1 MSLFVSIIATIFR
14 CNWGAAM
21 RYLPLMLLCL
31 TGLVHA
37 GIYKT
42 YDKNGNAVFSDA
54 PSNDAQEVVE
64 KPVMVVPALP
74 KTIIDLKTQPLGK
87 NTSATE
93 PTDYKITIA
102 NIKAND
108 TLRKEDKSFMAGVTL
123 EPALW
128 KEHHL
133 QLSLDG
139 KQIGKDAFS
148 VLIDPSVLER
158 GQHRLEIVVV
168 TNKKKIL
175 KTEVVDFFIQQSSV
189 ANKK

>member
-1 MSLFVSIIATIFR
+1 M
-14 CNWGAAM
+14 M
-21 RYLPLMLLCL
+21 RYLPIILLCAV
-31 TGLVHA
+31 GFAQA

-54 PSNDAQEVVE
+54 PTHDAQEVVE

-74 KTIIDLKTQPLGK
+74 KTVIDLKTQPIGK

-93 PTDYKITIA
+93 PIDYQVIFS
-102 NIKAND
+102 NIKTND
-108 TLRKEDKSFMAGVTL
+108 TLRKEDNALPVGVIL
-123 EPALW
+123 NPPLW

-133 QLSLDG
+133 QISLDG
-139 KQIGKDAFS
+139 KQISKDSFS
-148 VLIDPSVLER
+148 FVIEPTLLER
-158 GQHRLEIVVV
+158 GQHRLEAVII
-168 TNKKKIL
+168 TNKKKIV

>member
-1 MSLFVSIIATIFR
+1 
-14 CNWGAAM
+14 M
-21 RYLPLMLLCL
+21 RYLPIILLCAV
-31 TGLVHA
+31 GFAQA

-54 PSNDAQEVVE
+54 PTHDAQEVVE

-74 KTIIDLKTQPLGK
+74 KAVIDLKTQPLGK

-93 PTDYKITIA
+93 PTDYKVTIT
-102 NIKAND
+102 NIKADD

-123 EPALW
+123 EPPLW

-148 VLIDPSVLER
+148 ALIDPSVLER
-158 GQHRLEIVVV
+158 GQHRLEVVIV

-175 KTEVVDFFIQQSSV
+175 KTEVVGFFIQQSSV

>member
-1 MSLFVSIIATIFR
+1 
-14 CNWGAAM
+14 
-21 RYLPLMLLCL
+21 MLLCL

-42 YDKNGNAVFSDA
+42 YDKNGNAVFSDT
-54 PSNDAQEVVE
+54 PSHDAQEIAD

-74 KTIIDLKTQPLGK
+74 KAVIDLKTQPLGK
-87 NTSATE
+87 NNSATE
-93 PTDYKITIA
+93 PTEYQVTFS

-108 TLRKEDKSFMAGVTL
+108 TLRREDSSLPVSVIL
-123 EPALW
+123 NPPLW

-139 KQIGKDAFS
+139 KQISKDSFS
-148 VLIDPSVLER
+148 LVLEPKLLER
-158 GQHRLEIVVV
+158 GQHRLEAVII
-168 TNKKKIL
+168 TNKKKVL
-175 KTEVVDFFIQQSSV
+175 KTELVDFFIQQPSV

>member
-1 MSLFVSIIATIFR
+1 
-14 CNWGAAM
+14 M
-21 RYLPLMLLCL
+21 RYWLVLLL
-31 TGLVHA
+31 SVSSVLHA

-54 PSNDAQEVVE
+54 PSNDAQEVE
-64 KPVMVVPALP
+64 SKPIMVVPALP
-74 KTIIDLKTQPLGK
+74 KAVIDLKTQPLGK
-87 NTSATE
+87 NTAATE
-93 PTDYKITIA
+93 PTDYKVTLA
-102 NIKAND
+102 NIKADD
-108 TLRKEDKSFMAGVTL
+108 TLRKEDKSFMVGVTL
-123 EPALW
+123 EPPLW

-139 KQIGKDAFS
+139 KQIAKDAFS
-148 VLIDPSVLER
+148 ALIDPSVLER
-158 GQHRLEIVVV
+158 GQHRLEVVIV

>member
-1 MSLFVSIIATIFR
+1 
-14 CNWGAAM
+14 
-21 RYLPLMLLCL
+21 LLQ
-31 TGLVHA
+31 A

-54 PSNDAQEVVE
+54 PTHDAQEVVE

-74 KTIIDLKTQPLGK
+74 KAVIDLKTQPLV
-87 NTSATE
+87 
-93 PTDYKITIA
+93 KILLQQSLRI
-102 NIKAND
+102 IKLPFPISKPND

-123 EPALW
+123 EPPLW

-148 VLIDPSVLER
+148 ALIDPSVLER
-158 GQHRLEIVVV
+158 GQHRLEVVIV

-175 KTEVVDFFIQQSSV
+175 KTEVVDFFIQQPSV
-189 ANKK
+189 ANKPAKGK

>member
-1 MSLFVSIIATIFR
+1 
-14 CNWGAAM
+14 M
-21 RYLPLMLLCL
+21 RYWFMLLLSVCSAL
-31 TGLVHA
+31 HA

-54 PSNDAQEVVE
+54 PTHDAQEIAD

-74 KTIIDLKTQPLGK
+74 KAVIDLKTQPLVK
-87 NTSATE
+87 NNSATE
-93 PTDYKITIA
+93 PTNYQVTFS

-108 TLRKEDKSFMAGVTL
+108 TLRKEDSSLPVSVNL
-123 EPALW
+123 NPPLW

-139 KQIGKDAFS
+139 KQVSIDSFS
-148 VLIDPSVLER
+148 MAIEPKLLER
-158 GQHRLEIVVV
+158 GQHRLEAVII

-175 KTEVVDFFIQQSSV
+175 KTEVLDFFVQQPS
-189 ANKK
+189 AIKKK

>member
-1 MSLFVSIIATIFR
+1 
-14 CNWGAAM
+14 M
-21 RYLPLMLLCL
+21 RYWLILLL
-31 TGLVHA
+31 SVSSVLHA
-37 GIYKT
+37 GIYKS

-74 KTIIDLKTQPLGK
+74 QTVIDQKTQPLGK

-108 TLRKEDKSFMAGVTL
+108 TLRKEDKSFTAGVTL
-123 EPALW
+123 EPPLW

-158 GQHRLEIVVV
+158 GQHRLAIAIV
-168 TNKKKIL
+168 TNKNKIL
-175 KTEVVDFFIQQSSV
+175 KTEVVDFFIQQPSV
-189 ANKK
+189 ANKPVKGK